1 MEIVILGSGNAFSF
15 KSYNTCFL
23 LKEDDKNLVIDCGS
37 RFPWAL
43 RALNIVPKDIQAIY
57 ISHCHADHIG
67 GLEEMA
73 FLRYDWVNKP
83 HRWDQ
88 GPTLY
93 APLLIGDADLL
104 MTAWHHSLR
113 GGMETHDFQATLDT
127 FFQTW
132 PICKDAGPI
141 PGQFDWM
148 SWNFKLIQNL
158 HAEGNNKYSFGL
170 FATRPNYPSAYFT
183 TDSRFD
189 DSPEKIELYRKADR
203 IFQDCE
209 CTPYISGAHANYQQ
223 LVNLPDDIKKKMY
236 LCHYQDDM
244 LDENGD
250 LKYQLCAEF
259 DGFIGFV
266 EPGEKWTLAEG
277 NNK

>member
-1 MEIVILGSGNAFSF
+1 M
-15 KSYNTCFL
+15 
-23 LKEDDKNLVIDCGS
+23 
-37 RFPWAL
+37 
-43 RALNIVPKDIQAIY
+43 RALNKSAKDIQAIY
-57 ISHCHADHIG
+57 ISHCHGDHIG

-88 GPTLY
+88 AKISY
-93 APLLIGDADLL
+93 APMLIGDSGLL
-104 MTAWHHSLR
+104 ATAWHHSLR
-113 GGMETHDFQATLDT
+113 GGMETFDFQVTLDT

-132 PICKDAGPI
+132 YISKEASNDGPI
-141 PGQFDWM
+141 PGNFDWM

-170 FATRPNYPSAYFT
+170 FVTRPNYPSVYFT

-203 IFQDCE
+203 IFQDTE
-209 CTPYISGAHANYQQ
+209 MTSYISGVHANYQQ
-223 LVNLPDDIKKKMY
+223 LVNLPADIKKKMY

-244 LDENGD
+244 IDENGN
-250 LKYQLCAEF
+250 LKYQLGAEL
-259 DGFIGFV
+259 DGFVGFV

-277 NNK
+277 HK